1 MKDSVIEWIGEIP
14 NHWKISKLKFHGD
27 ILVGLSFDKEDISED
42 DKGTLV
48 LRSSNVQEGKI
59 SFLDNIFVKTPI
71 PNKLRV
77 KEGDILICS
86 RNGSR
91 RLIGKNCL
99 LGKEA
104 INMTWGVFMTVFR
117 STSSEFFFWVLN
129 SQLFKSQSGLYLTS
143 TINQLT
149 VSTLENLVFPY
160 VPVKE
165 EQKLISQ
172 YLDKKTKKI
181 DSLIQKI
188 KNKIELLNEEKTVLI
203 NQYVTK
209 GLDPNIEMKD
219 SGVAWIGQIPKNW
232 EIKKIKYIGS
242 IKSGEGITSAQLIE
256 NGQYPLFGGNGI
268 IGFYNKYNINRT
280 VILIGRVGEK
290 CRNIHLV
297 EKECFV
303 SDNSLVLD
311 LFDYQDNEWVSK
323 CLCSRDLNKLRN
335 QSSQPLITGSQ
346 VKNEFIPYPP
356 LYERQEISKSIK
368 KKTNELNELI
378 ELESKRNNLLKEYS
392 QSLISSVVTGKIRI
406 TEEMI

>member
-1 MKDSVIEWIGEIP
+1 
-14 NHWKISKLKFHGD
+14 
-27 ILVGLSFDKEDISED
+27 
-42 DKGTLV
+42 
-48 LRSSNVQEGKI
+48 
-59 SFLDNIFVKTPI
+59 
-71 PNKLRV
+71 
-77 KEGDILICS
+77 
-86 RNGSR
+86 
-91 RLIGKNCL
+91 
-99 LGKEA
+99 
-104 INMTWGVFMTVFR
+104 
-117 STSSEFFFWVLN
+117 
-129 SQLFKSQSGLYLTS
+129 
-143 TINQLT
+143 
-149 VSTLENLVFPY
+149 
-160 VPVKE
+160 
-165 EQKLISQ
+165 
-172 YLDKKTKKI
+172 
-181 DSLIQKI
+181 
-188 KNKIELLNEEKTVLI
+188 
-203 NQYVTK
+203 
-209 GLDPNIEMKD
+209 MKD

-256 NGQYPLFGGNGI
+256 NGQYPVFGGNGI
-268 IGFYNKYNINRT
+268 IGFYNKYNIDRT

-290 CRNIHLV
+290 CGNIHLV

-368 KKTNELNELI
+368 KKTTELNELI

-406 TEEMI
+406 TEDMI

>member
-1 MKDSVIEWIGEIP
+1 MKDSGIEWIAEIP

-117 STSSEFFFWVLN
+117 SISSEFFFWVLN
-129 SQLFKSQSGLYLTS
+129 SQLFKYQSGLYLTS

-203 NQYVTK
+203 NMSQ
-209 GLDPNIEMKD
+209 KD
-219 SGVAWIGQIPKNW
+219 YIQI
-232 EIKKIKYIGS
+232 
-242 IKSGEGITSAQLIE
+242 
-256 NGQYPLFGGNGI
+256 
-268 IGFYNKYNINRT
+268 
-280 VILIGRVGEK
+280 
-290 CRNIHLV
+290 
-297 EKECFV
+297 
-303 SDNSLVLD
+303 
-311 LFDYQDNEWVSK
+311 
-323 CLCSRDLNKLRN
+323 LR
-335 QSSQPLITGSQ
+335 
-346 VKNEFIPYPP
+346 
-356 LYERQEISKSIK
+356 
-368 KKTNELNELI
+368 
-378 ELESKRNNLLKEYS
+378 
-392 QSLISSVVTGKIRI
+392 
-406 TEEMI
+406 